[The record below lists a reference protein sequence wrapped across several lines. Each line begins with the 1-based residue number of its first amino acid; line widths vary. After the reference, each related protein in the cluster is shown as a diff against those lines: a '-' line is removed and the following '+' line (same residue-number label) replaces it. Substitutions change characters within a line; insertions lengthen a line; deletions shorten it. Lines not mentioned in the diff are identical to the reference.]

1 MDLEI
6 KNILD
11 RLLIACNGISPQLL
25 QVKEQIP
32 IQQMV
37 IQDIL
42 AFIQRISVKDSKE
55 RINLFIITYLS
66 EYQVVFNEVE
76 ISETI
81 PPSFTYLC
89 QFVQEKEESNGL
101 SLPDLF
107 IKTIIEIGR
116 HYSLSRSDK
125 MSIDVQSF
133 LEYVK
138 QLKKH
143 VEIVS
148 NSKIYTVQ
156 EKERDVTSSE
166 VRLENITEEKQSPI
180 SMETIEE
187 VLEQVDQLIGLDEV
201 KQEIRSLANFLY
213 INQIRKDRGHKITSI
228 SNHLVFLGNPG
239 TGKTTIARYIAKI
252 YKALGILSEG
262 QLIEVDRSDL
272 VAGYVGQTAIKTR
285 EIIDK
290 AMGGILFIDEAY
302 TLAKGGADFGQ
313 EAIDTILKAMED
325 HRENFV
331 VIVAGYPE
339 PMNDFLESNPGL
351 KSRFNKY
358 IQFNDYTVEELLE
371 IFNFYCDSNDM
382 ILSYDASIALM
393 NHLKNLSDEKL
404 PNFAN
409 GREVRNIF
417 ETSLTHQANRLA
429 KQEQIDDEDL
439 KELLLDDFGFKPTLK

>member
-89 QFVQEKEESNGL
+89 QFVQEREESNGL

-133 LEYVK
+133 LDYVK

-213 INQIRKDRGHKITSI
+213 INQIWH
-228 SNHLVFLGNPG
+228 
-239 TGKTTIARYIAKI
+239 
-252 YKALGILSEG
+252 
-262 QLIEVDRSDL
+262 
-272 VAGYVGQTAIKTR
+272 
-285 EIIDK
+285 
-290 AMGGILFIDEAY
+290 
-302 TLAKGGADFGQ
+302 
-313 EAIDTILKAMED
+313 
-325 HRENFV
+325 
-331 VIVAGYPE
+331 
-339 PMNDFLESNPGL
+339 
-351 KSRFNKY
+351 
-358 IQFNDYTVEELLE
+358 QF
-371 IFNFYCDSNDM
+371 
-382 ILSYDASIALM
+382 
-393 NHLKNLSDEKL
+393 
-404 PNFAN
+404 
-409 GREVRNIF
+409 
-417 ETSLTHQANRLA
+417 
-429 KQEQIDDEDL
+429 
-439 KELLLDDFGFKPTLK
+439 